1 MASPVFISL
10 EGGEGAGKSTQAALL
25 VRRLQDAGIRAT
37 LVHEPGTTVLGEYL
51 RNYLKSDRPL
61 SRESE
66 LLLFEAARAQLVTE
80 IIQPSLTRGITVVA
94 DRFEASSVAYQ
105 GYGRRINVDTIHRL
119 NDFAAQGRLPDFTLL
134 LDIGPEEGLRR
145 TGNPQLTLDLETPDL
160 ETSEPSGAANPVRQ
174 DVAGTR
180 RFEDQPL
187 NFHTRVRDGFLRLA
201 RSSPERWVIVDASR
215 SADEVRDE
223 IWSHVSARLGLPTGE
238 QRPPEQDDT
247 SEDPA
252 ASHLETNQPLL

>member
-105 GYGRRINVDTIHRL
+105 GYGRRINVDTINRL

-145 TGNPQLTLDLETPDL
+145 TGNPQLALDLEA
-160 ETSEPSGAANPVRQ
+160 SEPSDAANPVRQ

-223 IWSHVSARLGLPTGE
+223 IWSHVSARLSLSNGE

-252 ASHLETNQPLL
+252 GSHLETNQPLL